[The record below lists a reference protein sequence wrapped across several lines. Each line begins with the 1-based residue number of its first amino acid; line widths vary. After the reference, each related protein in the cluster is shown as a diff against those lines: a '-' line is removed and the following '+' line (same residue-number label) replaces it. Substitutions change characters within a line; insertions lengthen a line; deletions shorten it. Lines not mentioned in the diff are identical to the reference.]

1 MPRNEALINILSIIC
16 NVFEAHSVV
25 LFLSD
30 GQHGYC
36 VAQSFSLGDEVLPQ
50 GSPIQKKSLTGIVI
64 GKNEPLFINNMDRKG
79 TSSLGYYNSNED
91 SKVKAF
97 LGTPLENSMGALCL
111 DSKRTYSFSTKD
123 LKILSQFARLIT
135 LTLSCIH
142 SVDAEGKRNEY
153 FVTLKL
159 VQNLRKRQPK
169 WHAFLENFLEMVSAT
184 SEFSH
189 ACLTVMDQR
198 GSAYFIE
205 GSNKP
210 LLRKSSKDD
219 EGFPL
224 GSGLVGWVYKN
235 HEPIFIDGGSPGQ
248 ASSSVFGAS
257 APTYDFSGAICLPL
271 VFQRKT
277 RGVLVLANE
286 DSVSITEDLKDFL
299 SMVSEYLT
307 QFLENLFL
315 RSRLA
320 EARSALQKITPASE
334 KPVLINDN

>member
-25 LFLSD
+25 LFLPD

-36 VAQSFSLGDEVLPQ
+36 VSQSFSLGDEVLPQ

-79 TSSLGYYNSNED
+79 ATPLGYYSSKED
-91 SKVKAF
+91 GKVKAF
-97 LGTPLENSMGALCL
+97 MGTPLDNSMGALCL

-142 SVDAEGKRNEY
+142 SIDAEGKRNEY

-159 VQNLRKRQPK
+159 VHNLRKRQPK
-169 WHAFLENFLEMVSAT
+169 WHAFLESFLEMVSTAST
-184 SEFSH
+184 FSH
-189 ACLTVMDQR
+189 CSLTVMDQR

-205 GSNKP
+205 GSNRP
-210 LLRKSSKDD
+210 LLRKSSKDED
-219 EGFPL
+219 GFPL

-235 HEPIFIDGGSPGQ
+235 HEPIFIDGSSPGQ
-248 ASSSVFGAS
+248 ASSSVFGAA
-257 APTYDFSGAICLPL
+257 APTYEFSGVVCLPL

-286 DSVSITEDLKDFL
+286 AQVEISEDLKDFL
-299 SMVSEYLT
+299 TMVSEYLT

-315 RSRLA
+315 RSRLS
-320 EARSALQKITPASE
+320 EARAALQKITPSAE
-334 KPVLINDN
+334 KTVLINDN

>member
-25 LFLSD
+25 LFLPD

-50 GSPIQKKSLTGIVI
+50 GSPVQKKSLTGIVI

-79 TSSLGYYNSNED
+79 ATALGYYSSRED
-91 SKVKAF
+91 GKIKAF
-97 LGTPLENSMGALCL
+97 MGTPLDNSMGALCL

-142 SVDAEGKRNEY
+142 SMDAEGKRNEY

-159 VQNLRKRQPK
+159 VHNLRKRQPK
-169 WHAFLENFLEMVSAT
+169 WHAFLENFLEMISTT
-184 SEFSH
+184 STFSH
-189 ACLTVMDQR
+189 CSLTVMDQR
-198 GSAYFIE
+198 GSSYFIE
-205 GSNKP
+205 GSNRP
-210 LLRKSSKDD
+210 LFRKAPKDD
-219 EGFPL
+219 EGFPI

-235 HEPIFIDGGSPGQ
+235 QEPIYIDGTSPGQ
-248 ASSSVFGAS
+248 ASSSIFGGT
-257 APTYDFSGAICLPL
+257 APTYDFTGVICIPL
-271 VFQRKT
+271 VFQRKA
-277 RGVLVLANE
+277 RGVLVFANE
-286 DSVSITEDLKDFL
+286 EPVNITDDLKDFL
-299 SMVSEYLT
+299 AMVSEYLT

-320 EARSALQKITPASE
+320 EARSALQKITPSSE